1 MHTGDLR
8 VYYKRNRSLTTN
20 HCINFPPQNFYISF
34 PTIRE
39 IIMEKDIIDLSPTW
53 DCDNGNST
61 EKRLR
66 LFGFELNPS
75 SKEGCAKE
83 SGEGDE
89 SVNSSNSASS
99 GGDKTVQEKTSAND
113 PDERKFECQY
123 CYKEFANSQALGG
136 HQNAHKKERMKKKR
150 LQLQSINRY
159 LQHPFQSNH
168 GFAYPS
174 DTPWF
179 YDPSTYNNNSEFTL
193 CEEPQIS
200 FNSNVLDANFSC
212 DQKSSWYSLASH
224 PSNSQQDTCMFTF
237 SNASNNSPFIFK
249 PCHFPASNQSHKS
262 KALDLQLGL
271 NLQSN
276 TRSSLRR
283 M

>member
-1 MHTGDLR
+1 
-8 VYYKRNRSLTTN
+8 
-20 HCINFPPQNFYISF
+20 
-34 PTIRE
+34 
-39 IIMEKDIIDLSPTW
+39 MEKDICDLSPTW
-53 DCDNGNST
+53 DGDNGTST

-66 LFGFELNPS
+66 LFGFELNP

-89 SVNSSNSASS
+89 SVNSSNSVSS
-99 GGDKTVQEKTSAND
+99 GGDKTVQEKTSAKD

-123 CYKEFANSQALGG
+123 CFKEFANSQALGG

-159 LQHPFQSNH
+159 LQHPFQTNY
-168 GFAYPS
+168 GFAYHAS

-179 YDPSTYNNNSEFTL
+179 YDPSTYNSEFTL

-200 FNSNVLDANFSC
+200 FNSSVIDTNFSC

-224 PSNSQQDTCMFTF
+224 PPSQQDTCMFTF
-237 SNASNNSPFIFK
+237 SNTNNNTPFIFK
-249 PCHFPASNQSHKS
+249 PCHFPASNQSHS

-271 NLQSN
+271 NLESN
-276 TRSSLRR
+276 TRSSIRR
-283 M
+283 T